1 MDIEKLMMA
10 KAIMDRNTQMDK
22 GVTQKPDRHSL
33 SEMQMDDFEVP
44 QAKYNIP
51 QEFLAENPRSSTH
64 NPMMGGMP
72 MSEMSA
78 PAPKPYMN
86 KPYPQASVDAIKN
99 SKLPDAIKKLMIEH
113 PIEKPSSSGG
123 GITLTD
129 ELVEKAS
136 RLMGTKR
143 PTLNEGTQPQTQ
155 VDPSGLRKM
164 MKEVV
169 KEVLKE
175 NGMLTESSEKSND
188 SFKFQV
194 GKHIFEGK
202 LTRVKKMS

>member
-1 MDIEKLMMA
+1 MA

-113 PIEKPSSSGG
+113 PIDTPNSMSGP
-123 GITLTD
+123 TLSD
-129 ELVEKAS
+129 DLVEKAA
-136 RLMGTKR
+136 RLMKNNLFEEQKN
-143 PTLNEGTQPQTQ
+143 PTSKSQPIPQ
-155 VDPSGLRKM
+155 
-164 MKEVV
+164 
-169 KEVLKE
+169 
-175 NGMLTESSEKSND
+175 SSD
-188 SFKFQV
+188 LCCQQ
-194 GKHIFEGK
+194 
-202 LTRVKKMS
+202 

>member
-22 GVTQKPDRHSL
+22 GMVQKPDRHSL

-51 QEFLAENPRSSTH
+51 QEFLAEVPRGSTP

-72 MSEMSA
+72 MAEMSA
-78 PAPKPYMN
+78 PTPKTYMN
-86 KPYPQASVDAIKN
+86 KPYPQASVDAIQN

-123 GITLTD
+123 GVTLTD

-143 PTLNEGTQPQTQ
+143 PAINESTQSHTQ
-155 VDPSGLRKM
+155 LDSSGLRKM

-188 SFKFQV
+188 SFRFQV

>member
-22 GVTQKPDRHSL
+22 GISQKPDRSFT
-33 SEMQMDDFEVP
+33 SEIQMEDYEVP

-51 QEFLAENPRSSTH
+51 QEFLAEVPRASSP
-64 NPMMGGMP
+64 NPMMGMP
-72 MSEMSA
+72 MAEMSA
-78 PAPKPYMN
+78 PTPKPFMN

-113 PIEKPSSSGG
+113 PIEKPNAGNG
-123 GITLTD
+123 VTLTD

-136 RLMGTKR
+136 RLMGTQKPPVTESR
-143 PTLNEGTQPQTQ
+143 TSQPQI
-155 VDPSGLRKM
+155 DASGLRKM

-202 LTRVKKMS
+202 LTRVKKLS

>member
-1 MDIEKLMMA
+1 MA

-22 GVTQKPDRHSL
+22 GMTQKPDRHSL

-51 QEFLAENPRSSTH
+51 QEFLAEAPRSSAP

-72 MSEMSA
+72 MAEMSA
-78 PAPKPYMN
+78 PTPKTYMN
-86 KPYPQASVDAIKN
+86 KPYPQASVDAIQN

-123 GITLTD
+123 GVTLTD

-143 PTLNEGTQPQTQ
+143 PTINEGAQSHTQ
-155 VDPSGLRKM
+155 VDSSGLRKM

>member
-22 GVTQKPDRHSL
+22 GMTQKPDRHYL
-33 SEMQMDDFEVP
+33 SEMQMDDFEAP

-51 QEFLAENPRSSTH
+51 QEFLAEAPRSSNP

-72 MSEMSA
+72 MAEMASA
-78 PAPKPYMN
+78 APKPFMN
-86 KPYPQASVDAIKN
+86 KPYSQASVEAIQN

-113 PIEKPSSSGG
+113 PIEKPNQGNG
-123 GITLTD
+123 VTLTD

-136 RLMGTKR
+136 RLMGTKK
-143 PTLNEGTQPQTQ
+143 PVVNESVKSQTQ

-202 LTRVKKMS
+202 LTRIKKLS

>member
-22 GVTQKPDRHSL
+22 GMTQKSDRHSL
-33 SEMQMDDFEVP
+33 SEMQMEDFEVP

-51 QEFLAENPRSSTH
+51 QEFLAENPRSSTP

-72 MSEMSA
+72 MAEMSA
-78 PAPKPYMN
+78 PTPKTYMN
-86 KPYPQASVDAIKN
+86 KPYPQASVDAIQN

-123 GITLTD
+123 ITLTD

-143 PTLNEGTQPQTQ
+143 PTINEGTKPQTQ

-169 KEVLKE
+169 KEV
-175 NGMLTESSEKSND
+175 SS
-188 SFKFQV
+188 F
-194 GKHIFEGK
+194 
-202 LTRVKKMS
+202 R

>member
-1 MDIEKLMMA
+1 MA

-22 GVTQKPDRHSL
+22 GMTQKPDRHSL
-33 SEMQMDDFEVP
+33 SEMQMEDFEVP

-51 QEFLAENPRSSTH
+51 QEFLAEAPRSSTPH
-64 NPMMGGMP
+64 PMMGGMP
-72 MSEMSA
+72 MADMSSA
-78 PAPKPYMN
+78 TPKPFMN
-86 KPYPQASVDAIKN
+86 KPYPQASVDAIQN

-113 PIEKPSSSGG
+113 PIEKPNQGNG
-123 GITLTD
+123 VTLTD

-136 RLMGTKR
+136 RLMGTKK
-143 PTLNEGTQPQTQ
+143 PTVNESVKSQPQ
-155 VDPSGLRKM
+155 VDSSGLRKM

-202 LTRVKKMS
+202 LTRIKKLS